1 VQALPAFFVCWIRNI
16 GVLSLHK
23 VKHRCLSASRMMFS
37 QAEMMFG
44 TAFQNDVVSLQT
56 QTQAKKEPFGSFF
69 CLELV
74 IGLEPT
80 AY

>member
-1 VQALPAFFVCWIRNI
+1 
-16 GVLSLHK
+16 
-23 VKHRCLSASRMMFS
+23 MMFS